1 MSDEKLVQRAKNVLL
16 HQLSRSMKTEY
27 QLRQVLAKREIPQE
41 VADSVIL
48 RFTEAQLI
56 DDVAFAR
63 AFVASRIA
71 CGGKSRATIRREL
84 KQRGVADDLANQAL
98 EGLNREAEAELAL
111 NLARRRL
118 NALANYDREVRYRRL
133 QGFLARRG
141 FDSEIIR
148 RTLSEVMAS
157 G

>member
-48 RFTEAQLI
+48 RFTESQLI
-56 DDVAFAR
+56 DDGAFAR

-84 KQRGVADDLANQAL
+84 KQRGVADELANQAL

-111 NLARRRL
+111 NLARKRL
-118 NALANYDREVRYRRL
+118 NALAHYDREVRYRRL

>member
-56 DDVAFAR
+56 DDGAFAR

-84 KQRGVADDLANQAL
+84 KQRGVADDLANQAI

-111 NLARRRL
+111 NLARKRL

>member
-56 DDVAFAR
+56 DDGAFAR

-84 KQRGVADDLANQAL
+84 KQRGVADELANQAL

-111 NLARRRL
+111 NLARKRL

>member
-56 DDVAFAR
+56 DDGAFAR

-84 KQRGVADDLANQAL
+84 KQRGVADDLANQVL
-98 EGLNREAEAELAL
+98 EGLDREAEAELAL
-111 NLARRRL
+111 NLARKRL

>member
-56 DDVAFAR
+56 DDGAFAR

-111 NLARRRL
+111 NLARKRL

>member
-1 MSDEKLVQRAKNVLL
+1 MSDERVVQRAKNVLL

-27 QLRQVLAKREIPQE
+27 QLRQVLAKREIPQD

-56 DDVAFAR
+56 DDGAFAR

-84 KQRGVADDLANQAL
+84 KQRGVADDLAAQAL
-98 EGLNREAEAELAL
+98 ERLDREAEAELAL
-111 NLARRRL
+111 KLAQKRIL
-118 NALANYDREVRYRRL
+118 ALSGYDREVRYRRL

-157 G
+157 E

>member
-1 MSDEKLVQRAKNVLL
+1 MSDEKLVRRAKNVLL
-16 HQLSRSMKTEY
+16 HQLSRSMKTEQ
-27 QLRQVLAKREIPQE
+27 QLRQVLAKREIPDE
-41 VADSVIL
+41 VADAVIL

-56 DDVAFAR
+56 DDAAFAK

-84 KQRGVADDLANQAL
+84 RQRGVSEEFANQAL
-98 EGLNREAEAELAL
+98 EGLDRESEGELAL
-111 NLARRRL
+111 GLARKRL
-118 NALANYDREVRYRRL
+118 NALAGYEREVKYRRL

-157 G
+157 E

>member
-16 HQLSRSMKTEY
+16 HQLSRSMKTEH

-56 DDVAFAR
+56 DDGAFAR

-84 KQRGVADDLANQAL
+84 KQRGVADDLAAEAL
-98 EGLNREAEAELAL
+98 EGLDREAEAELAL
-111 NLARRRL
+111 NLAQKRM
-118 NALANYDREVRYRRL
+118 NALASYDREVRYRRL

-148 RTLSEVMAS
+148 RTLSEVMPS

>member
-16 HQLSRSMKTEY
+16 HQLSRSMKTEH

-56 DDVAFAR
+56 DDGAFAR

-84 KQRGVADDLANQAL
+84 KQRGVADDLAAEAL
-98 EGLNREAEAELAL
+98 EGLDREAEAELAL
-111 NLARRRL
+111 NLAKKRM
-118 NALANYDREVRYRRL
+118 NALASYDREVRYRRL

-148 RTLSEVMAS
+148 RTLSEVMPS

>member
-16 HQLSRSMKTEY
+16 HQLSRSMKTEH
-27 QLRQVLAKREIPQE
+27 QLRQVLAKREIPAE
-41 VADSVIL
+41 IADSVIQ

-56 DDVAFAR
+56 DDAAYAK
-63 AFVASRIA
+63 AFVAGRLA
-71 CGGKSRATIRREL
+71 CGGKSKSAIRREL
-84 KQRGVADDLANQAL
+84 RQKGVSDDLANQAL
-98 EGLNREAEAELAL
+98 KGLDREAEAELAL
-111 NLARRRL
+111 GLARKRL
-118 NALANYDREVRYRRL
+118 NALSNYDREVKYRRL

-148 RTLSEVMAS
+148 RTLSEVMPS

>member
-16 HQLSRSMKTEY
+16 HQLSRSMKTEH

-56 DDVAFAR
+56 DDGAFAR

-84 KQRGVADDLANQAL
+84 RQRGVADDLAAEAL
-98 EGLNREAEAELAL
+98 EGLDREAEAELAL
-111 NLARRRL
+111 NLAKKRM
-118 NALANYDREVRYRRL
+118 NALASYDREVRYRRL

-148 RTLSEVMAS
+148 RTLSEVMPS

>member
-16 HQLSRSMKTEY
+16 HQLSRSMKTEH

-56 DDVAFAR
+56 DDGAFAR

-84 KQRGVADDLANQAL
+84 RQRGVADDLAAEAL
-98 EGLNREAEAELAL
+98 EGLDREAEAELAL
-111 NLARRRL
+111 NLARKRM
-118 NALANYDREVRYRRL
+118 NALASYDRDVRYRRL

-148 RTLSEVMAS
+148 RTLSEVMPS

>member
-16 HQLSRSMKTEY
+16 HQLSRSMKTEH

-56 DDVAFAR
+56 DDGAFAR

-84 KQRGVADDLANQAL
+84 KQRGVADDLAAEAL
-98 EGLNREAEAELAL
+98 EGLDREAEAELAV
-111 NLARRRL
+111 NLAKKRM
-118 NALANYDREVRYRRL
+118 NALASYDREVRYRRL

-148 RTLSEVMAS
+148 RTLSEVMPS

>member
-16 HQLSRSMKTEY
+16 HQLSRSMKTEH

-56 DDVAFAR
+56 DDGAFAR
-63 AFVASRIA
+63 AFVANRIA

-84 KQRGVADDLANQAL
+84 RQRGVADDLAAEAL
-98 EGLNREAEAELAL
+98 EGLDREAEAELAL
-111 NLARRRL
+111 NLARKRM
-118 NALANYDREVRYRRL
+118 NALASYDREVRYRRL

-141 FDSEIIR
+141 FDAEIIR
-148 RTLSEVMAS
+148 RTLSEVMPS

>member
-16 HQLSRSMKTEY
+16 HQLSRSMKTEH
-27 QLRQVLAKREIPQE
+27 QLRQVMAKREIPQE

-56 DDVAFAR
+56 DDRAFAR

-84 KQRGVADDLANQAL
+84 KQRGVADDLAAEAL
-98 EGLNREAEAELAL
+98 EGLDREAEAELAL
-111 NLARRRL
+111 NLAQKRM
-118 NALANYDREVRYRRL
+118 NALASYDRDVRYRRL

-148 RTLSEVMAS
+148 RTLSEVMPS

>member
-56 DDVAFAR
+56 DDGAFAR

-111 NLARRRL
+111 NLARKRL

-141 FDSEIIR
+141 FDPEIIR

>member
-16 HQLSRSMKTEY
+16 HQLSRSMKTEH

-48 RFTEAQLI
+48 RFTDAQLI
-56 DDVAFAR
+56 DDGAFAR

-84 KQRGVADDLANQAL
+84 KQRGVADDLAAEAL
-98 EGLNREAEAELAL
+98 EGLDREAEAELAL
-111 NLARRRL
+111 NLAQKRM
-118 NALANYDREVRYRRL
+118 NALASYDREVRYRRL

-148 RTLSEVMAS
+148 RTLSEVMPS